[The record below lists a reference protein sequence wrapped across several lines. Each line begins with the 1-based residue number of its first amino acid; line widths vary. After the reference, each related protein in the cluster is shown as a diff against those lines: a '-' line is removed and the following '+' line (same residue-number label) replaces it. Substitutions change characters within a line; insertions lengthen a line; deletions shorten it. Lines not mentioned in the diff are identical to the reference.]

1 MNSATREAL
10 DGGVAALLRL
20 LDLAADKGADL
31 LPSERKQLGV
41 ILAPVDQQV
50 AQLSG
55 LLELGSQR
63 APARGKVIPRPAGA
77 SPTLAEPSGL
87 RDAALALRDVA
98 MAVRD
103 VADAIREVAAGARAA
118 EPAPPATAPSTAAEP
133 LRSVTGLAVRTG
145 EAAKALG
152 LSVMQLQTEI
162 RRQGGP
168 AVGVRIGPWEV
179 VTVTTGPS
187 GKRNMR
193 WQRVGGAGQTAGG
206 DSDAGATEP
215 QGRSS

>member
-20 LDLAADKGADL
+20 LDLAADKEADL

-50 AQLSG
+50 AQLST

-87 RDAALALRDVA
+87 RDAALALRDLA
-98 MAVRD
+98 MAIRD
-103 VADAIREVAAGARAA
+103 AADAVREVATGARPA
-118 EPAPPATAPSTAAEP
+118 EPTPPAADTRPRRGGP
-133 LRSVTGLAVRTG
+133 GLLARTG
-145 EAAKALG
+145 DVARDLGVPVAAVQ
-152 LSVMQLQTEI
+152 SQI

-168 AVGVRIGPWEV
+168 AVGVRVGPWEV
-179 VTVTTGPS
+179 VSVTTGPS
-187 GKRNMR
+187 GKKNMR
-193 WQRVGGAGQTAGG
+193 WQRVG
-206 DSDAGATEP
+206 
-215 QGRSS
+215 